1 MAVIAKF
8 IYEVKPGR
16 LADFMA
22 KLAQAAEPKFNS
34 PVMPKS
40 FRLFRST
47 VPGPDTG
54 HIVMLIEYDDMAAYG
69 ARTDFEAK
77 NPEWKQLFAASPDAP
92 ERLVSVELLT
102 EIDPAQAL

>member
-16 LADFMA
+16 LSDFMA
-22 KLAQAAEPKFNS
+22 KLQQAAGPEFNS

-54 HIVMLIEYDDMAAYG
+54 HVVMLIEYEDMAAYG
-69 ARTDFEAK
+69 ARTTFE
-77 NPEWKQLFAASPDAP
+77 NSNVEWRRLFAVTPNSP

-102 EIDPAQAL
+102 EFSPADAI